1 MEFKKK
7 KAFTLT
13 ELLVVVIVIGVLA
26 AVVLPKFSKVVETR
40 KTTEAEA
47 LMAAVRTEQEKRF
60 TLDNHY
66 VSELSAVKDI
76 LPDSNTKNFTYSL
89 TSTGMEAASKGKYGY
104 TLKMPSYADG
114 RLCCESEAECAK
126 LNKVYPLCSALTA
139 RADYNSGAECAGEP
153 EEKQCSGA
161 SSRAC
166 GCKNGGTQTR
176 VCDTGTG
183 TWGAWSACTV
193 PDECSCDGA
202 STRAC
207 GCLGNGTQSRTCDT
221 STGTWSGWS
230 ACSISDAC
238 DCTSVSGPKP
248 ASESRDC
255 NECGTQTSSYTC
267 NASNGTW
274 TETWSACSVSSS
286 SECAPDC
293 PEGKTWDGTACV
305 CDSAAKAACVDKT
318 QMLFIPSSDNK
329 SMGQIK
335 QATVH
340 YKWNDDTCSCTCPS
354 RSNLGVCGT
363 VSSGMMVQSVPWDES
378 TCNCGKVDI
387 PKQSYYFKCVTRVV
401 SEGGGM
407 VSQGS
412 YSTFEAAQSACL
424 SGEDTNASFMK
435 YLSGGEPVPGCRPY
449 QDKNGMWVSCALTPA
464 YYIKYQCSTEPPQPC
479 SGYGF
484 CEEMCMVMQ
493 PHD

>member
-47 LMAAVRTEQEKRF
+47 LMAAVRTEQEKRC

-126 LNKVYPLCSALTA
+126 LNKDYPLCSALTA

-153 EEKQCSGA
+153 EEKQCTDS
-161 SSRAC
+161 
-166 GCKNGGTQTR
+166 
-176 VCDTGTG
+176 
-183 TWGAWSACTV
+183 
-193 PDECSCDGA
+193 

-207 GCLGNGTQSRTCDT
+207 GCLNKGTQTRTCDT

-274 TETWSACSVSSS
+274 TESWSACSVSSS

-354 RSNLGVCGT
+354 QKNQNICDT
-363 VSSGMMVQSVPWDES
+363 VVKSGSWDERA
-378 TCNCGKVDI
+378 CNCGAVAL
-387 PKQSYYFKCVTRVV
+387 PEQSYYFKCVSRVR

-435 YLSGGEPVPGCRPY
+435 YLSGGEPVPGCKPY
-449 QDKNGMWVSCALTPA
+449 QDKNGMWVSCALTPT

-484 CEEMCMVMQ
+484 CEEICMVVQ
-493 PHD
+493 PHE